1 MPQMKD
7 RPGQGSGQEME
18 RIRAALYVE
27 IQSSSLRTVASQVEM
42 SPTGLQNFI
51 DGTVPYTRTLTRLR
65 TWYSRWR
72 GRDGVD
78 SREVQRM
85 LVGLMRNVSDPAAGA
100 LAVAECIA
108 QLHKA
113 EAQDVP
119 EWVPEVHSALAA
131 SACSGR
137 PVENAPTL
145 DDQRERIP

>member
-1 MPQMKD
+1 MKD
-7 RPGQGSGQEME
+7 RPGQGSRQEME
-18 RIRAALYVE
+18 RIRAALHVE

-42 SPTGLQNFI
+42 SPTGLQKFI

-78 SREVQRM
+78 AREVRRM

-108 QLHKA
+108 RLHRA

-119 EWVPEVHSALAA
+119 EWVPEVRSALAA
-131 SACSGR
+131 SASAER
-137 PVENAPTL
+137 PVENDPIR
-145 DDQRERIP
+145 DDQHERIR